1 MRKSLCAVLAV
12 LALDIVA
19 LPAAFAQSPGQPLET
34 RLVASKVVVV
44 EGRES
49 LVEATSARPGDV
61 IEYTATY
68 RNAGKDP
75 IKGLQATLP
84 IPSQTEFIPG
94 TARPAR
100 AMASLDGLTYA
111 PVPLRRAA
119 MRDGKPVEE
128 PVPYR
133 EYRALR
139 WSAGELGGG
148 ETASFTARVRVLDD
162 RVPNEPGGP
171 GGGR

>member
-1 MRKSLCAVLAV
+1 MRNSMGAVLTT
-12 LALDIVA
+12 LALVA
-19 LPAAFAQSPGQPLET
+19 VAGPGAYAQSPGQPLET

-44 EGRES
+44 EGRET
-49 LVEATSARPGDV
+49 LVEATSAKPGDV

-75 IKGLQATLP
+75 VKGLVATLP
-84 IPSQTEFIPG
+84 IPSQTEFIPR

-100 AMASLDGLTYA
+100 AMASADAITYA
-111 PVPLRRAA
+111 DIPLMRTVT
-119 MRDGKPVEE
+119 RDGKPVEE

-133 EYRALR
+133 EYRAIR

-148 ETASFTARVRVLDD
+148 KTASFTARVRVLDD